1 MTITRFAPSPTG
13 FLHIGGLR
21 TALFNYLYAKANG
34 GKFLLRIE
42 DTDFSRNSDEAVGA
56 ILEAFKWV
64 GLDYDNEVVFQ
75 SQRLEIYAKY
85 AQDLL
90 KNGKAYYCYMTKDE
104 LDAERQKAS
113 AQGKVYRYDNRYR
126 DFSGT
131 PPSGIAPA
139 IRIKAPLSGEI
150 CFYDAIKGEVRIDA
164 KEVDDYIIMR
174 SDGTPTYNFVVAID
188 DALMG
193 ISDVIRGDDHLSNT
207 PKQVII
213 YDALGM
219 SVPKFCHIP
228 MILNEKGHKL
238 SKRDGAMNVM
248 DYKAMGFLPEALL
261 NFLLRLGFS
270 HNDKEIF
277 SLNEMVELF
286 NLGALSHSPSA
297 YNLSK
302 LFWLNN
308 HYIKECNDS
317 RLEGLLRADFADLAS
332 FDLESLDLLDSPKK
346 AVLFAEIKPRVETLN
361 AFAEMIC
368 AVLNA
373 PQTYDEKMMKKCVLQ
388 ADFGAII
395 ERVDFSSVESV
406 ADSLHKI
413 ADDLGLGIGKL
424 MMPLRLIMLGKSGGI
439 GVNETLFIIGKD
451 EAQRRIARFIDSANR
466 RI

>member
-1 MTITRFAPSPTG
+1 MIVTRFAPSPTG

-64 GLDYDNEVVFQ
+64 GLDYDNEVIFQ

-90 KNGKAYYCYMTKDE
+90 KSGKAYYCYMTKDE
-104 LDAERQKAS
+104 LDAERQKAQ

-150 CFYDAIKGEVRIDA
+150 CFYDAIKGEVRIAA

-213 YDALGM
+213 YDALEM

-277 SLNEMVELF
+277 SLREMVELF

-308 HYIKECNDS
+308 HYIKECEDS
-317 RLEGLLRADFADLAS
+317 RLEGILRADFADL
-332 FDLESLDLLDSPKK
+332 ESLDSLDSPKK
-346 AVLFAEIKPRVETLN
+346 AVLFAEIKPRVETLS
-361 AFAEMIC
+361 AFAEMIDS
-368 AVLNA
+368 VLQS
-373 PQTYDEKMMKKCVLQ
+373 PQSYDEKMMKKCDLS

-395 ERVDFSSVESV
+395 ERVDFSSVECI

-439 GVNETLFIIGKD
+439 GVNETLFIIGKG
-451 EAQRRIARFIDSANR
+451 ESKRRVELFLSTFYKKSL
-466 RI
+466 